1 MNLPEQVKVYGGKDS
16 RVNAVIV
23 LGEKGTV
30 VVDTHVTLED
40 GQAVRQMAEQA
51 SGSRPILAVALTH
64 EHFDHI
70 AGNQYFDCNII
81 SSQACRDEIMASR
94 EGLNR
99 RIQGL
104 TVTPPNIAYEGN
116 LLFSLGDL
124 TLEMRHEGGHCKGES
139 SIFIPELSTL
149 IAGDLVFHG
158 RAPFVGAADF
168 PQWITALTRLYAMD
182 PEIVIPGH
190 GQPGTKN
197 ILLEQRTWLESF
209 MDATL
214 SCKRR
219 GMSPDEAC
227 AHVLTTMNLP
237 SERRDMFAVAVNR
250 LFS

>member
-40 GQAVRQMAEQA
+40 GQAVKQMAVES
-51 SGSRPILAVALTH
+51 SGSRPVLAVVITH
-64 EHFDHI
+64 EHSDHI

-81 SSQACRDEIMASR
+81 SSRACRDEIIASR
-94 EGLNR
+94 ESLNR
-99 RIQGL
+99 RIEGL
-104 TVTPPNIAYEGN
+104 SVTPPNIAYEEK

-139 SIFIPELSTL
+139 SIFIPELNTL
-149 IAGDLVFHG
+149 ITGDLVFNG
-158 RAPFVGAADF
+158 REPYVGSADF
-168 PQWITALTRLYAMD
+168 PQWITALSRLYAMD

-190 GQPGTKN
+190 GQIGTKS
-197 ILLEQRTWLESF
+197 ILVEQRAWLESF

-214 SCKRR
+214 TCKRL
-219 GMSPDEAC
+219 GMTPDEAC
-227 AHVLTTMNLP
+227 AHILTSMNL
-237 SERRDMFAVAVNR
+237 SAQRRDVFAAAVNR
-250 LFS
+250 LYS